1 MPLKA
6 ENIENLQ
13 KESNTMS
20 DTDLQMTENPVE
32 AEWNF
37 IEEQI
42 SLFNINT
49 TGYDDYRPIAIFV
62 RDDAGAI
69 IAGLTAFTWGGTLRI
84 QFVWVH
90 ENLRKHGYGKRLVAA
105 AEQEAIARGCKQAVL
120 DTHSFQ
126 SPEFYPKLGYSVC
139 GVMDDYPVG
148 YQQLVFQ
155 KRLI

>member
-1 MPLKA
+1 V
-6 ENIENLQ
+6 
-13 KESNTMS
+13 S
-20 DTDLQMTENPVE
+20 DTALQMTENP
-32 AEWNF
+32 AETDWNF

-42 SLFNINT
+42 NLFNMQT

-90 ENLRKHGYGKRLVAA
+90 ENWRREGYGKRLIAA

-126 SPEFYPKLGYSVC
+126 APDFYPKLGYALC
-139 GVMDDYPVG
+139 GVMEDNPVG
-148 YQQLVFQ
+148 HQQLVFQ
-155 KRLI
+155 KRLAQ

>member
-1 MPLKA
+1 LRA
-6 ENIENLQ
+6 ENIENSQ
-13 KESNTMS
+13 KESNTVS
-20 DTDLQMTENPVE
+20 DPDLQMTDNPTE
-32 AEWNF
+32 ADWNF

-42 SLFNINT
+42 SLFNIQT

-62 RDDAGAI
+62 RDDAGAN

-90 ENLRKHGYGKRLVAA
+90 ENWRKHGYGKRLIAA
-105 AEQEAIARGCKQAVL
+105 TEQEAIARGCKQSVL

-126 SPEFYPKLGYSVC
+126 APEYYPKLGYTLC
-139 GVMDDYPVG
+139 GVMEDNPVG

>member
-1 MPLKA
+1 V
-6 ENIENLQ
+6 
-13 KESNTMS
+13 S
-20 DTDLQMTENPVE
+20 DTDLQMTENPAE
-32 AEWNF
+32 ADWNF

-42 SLFNINT
+42 NLFNMQT

-90 ENLRKHGYGKRLVAA
+90 ENWRREGYGKRLIAA
-105 AEQEAIARGCKQAVL
+105 AEQEAIARGCKQSVL

-126 SPEFYPKLGYSVC
+126 APDFYPKLGYTLC
-139 GVMDDYPVG
+139 GIRENNPVG
-148 YQQLVFQ
+148 HQLLVFQ
-155 KRLI
+155 KRLVQ

>member
-1 MPLKA
+1 
-6 ENIENLQ
+6 LQ
-13 KESNTMS
+13 KESTAVS
-20 DTDLQMTENPVE
+20 DTELQLTENP
-32 AEWNF
+32 AEGDWDF

-42 SLFNINT
+42 SLFNIQT

-90 ENLRKHGYGKRLVAA
+90 ENWRKQAYGKRLIAA
-105 AEQEAIARGCKQAVL
+105 AEQEAIARGCKQSVL

-126 SPEFYPKLGYSVC
+126 APEYYPKLGYTLC
-139 GVMDDYPVG
+139 GVMDDNPVG

-155 KRLI
+155 KRLIQ